1 MPLVDGSS
9 ETVPPQVQSCQ
20 EADSQGSHFW
30 LIDSGASN
38 SVIAERFL
46 DQYKIVKEE
55 SVSHLGQFVIP
66 NGQTIRMKRAV
77 VIEANFW
84 VNNGHLVRCHIHC
97 VVAQIQHNVLSSGQ
111 LLRCGWKPDSIDS
124 KFSFYHESGK
134 QRLCVEIWCNCPW
147 LNHEFSTEEFKH
159 LFVNPHSREVEG
171 SSSSKDTHAFHMT
184 LQSSAFAFGVKRK
197 VDEDPDP
204 LSPNPAPAA
213 SSSRAPGQDIDD
225 LFAEFEEDSVPGQP
239 QTTEDRRLK
248 AAEFRRVHFESDVVE
263 KPFDP
268 GEIEP
273 NPDLELQHDSSAN
286 HPAVKHWNRIS
297 DLEQHRMQGHF
308 PFCPDCLICSQSKGV
323 KQHRRRAGTMKEIVA
338 DFMFIEGLK
347 YLVFT
352 DAATGML
359 AVAPVLGDIRQ
370 TGAWVEKWCY
380 EFNLIGKAASEYPL
394 QVITDKEDSVG
405 VLITKAFVGREI
417 SIKRASPQN
426 HESVGSAEKAI
437 RTLKEGISATRLTLR
452 ELGFDVAMTAKGLNT
467 VLAYV
472 AMCHNM
478 HGCFKD
484 SGKSPL
490 ELATGKVQSKVHS
503 SMFGSTVLAELPD
516 SVKGIARFSKAL
528 YLRPEFASLGHVV
541 TMIHE
546 GKPKTFVAK
555 SIKHVIPLSSD
566 DHLGPDFV
574 VRFDSDAVQVSGT
587 QPKAVLDEI
596 PKNVDSIKNTPA
608 AWIRRFGRTQ
618 GCNTCSR
625 DSYHGRVHN
634 RACVE
639 RYKDWLRTQI
649 ASGTPVAE
657 LEFPDD
663 SIQDAGESK
672 SGLIEDVPNSSDR
685 VPDAGIIPRRMLA
698 KGPRPAALIDPALK
712 QSEPQVSSEPNLPVD
727 IETND
732 DIIPRESHHEV
743 GGEIDIEMAGEYIY
757 SFHWS

>member
-1 MPLVDGSS
+1 MLDPGVPRDGLQLLDSDLTMILLRSLSPDIRSYCLMHAASGNFYDLRQSALRFESTQRLWTEVRSGSKSQLNAFNEKGKGDSKGKDKGKSKGKGKGGKDSSKGAKSKGPNKDSNQEKPKGDCFRCGKPGHFARDCRVKLDDNKGKGSGDSKKDKEKPQQKGSKGKGKGGKKGKLNEMQQESSEQPEVEQDDPEPLQALLACSSFDPPFARSPFCQEFPDSAVRLDSCLEQSSFSDVGQFDSQDFGEGAILMPLVDGSS

-20 EADSQGSHFW
+20 ETDSQGSHFW

-46 DQYKIVKEE
+46 DQYKIVREE

-77 VIEANFW
+77 VVEANFW
-84 VNNGHLVRCHIHC
+84 VNSGHLVRCHIHC
-97 VVAQIQHNVLSSGQ
+97 VVAQVQHNVLSSGQ

-134 QRLCVEIWCNCPW
+134 QRLCVETWCNCPW

-213 SSSRAPGQDIDD
+213 SSSRAPGQDVDD
-225 LFAEFEEDSVPGQP
+225 LFVDFYEDSVPGQP

-248 AAEFRRVHFESDVVE
+248 AAESRRVHFESDVVE
-263 KPFDP
+263 KPLDP

-273 NPDLELQHDSSAN
+273 NPDLELRHDSSAN
-286 HPAVKHWNRIS
+286 HPAVNHWNRIS
-297 DLEQHRMQGHF
+297 GLEQHRMQGHF
-308 PFCPDCLICSQSKGV
+308 PFRPDCLICSQSKGV
-323 KQHRRRAGTMKEIVA
+323 KQHRRRAGIMREIVA

-352 DAATGML
+352 DAATGMI
-359 AVAPVLGDIRQ
+359 AVAPVVGDIRQ

-394 QVITDKEDSVG
+394 QVITDKEDAVG

-426 HESVGSAEKAI
+426 HEPVGSAEKAI
-437 RTLKEGISATRLTLR
+437 RTLKEGLSAIRLTLR

-490 ELATGKVQSKVHS
+490 E
-503 SMFGSTVLAELPD
+503 
-516 SVKGIARFSKAL
+516 
-528 YLRPEFASLGHVV
+528 
-541 TMIHE
+541 
-546 GKPKTFVAK
+546 
-555 SIKHVIPLSSD
+555 
-566 DHLGPDFV
+566 
-574 VRFDSDAVQVSGT
+574 
-587 QPKAVLDEI
+587 
-596 PKNVDSIKNTPA
+596 
-608 AWIRRFGRTQ
+608 
-618 GCNTCSR
+618 
-625 DSYHGRVHN
+625 
-634 RACVE
+634 
-639 RYKDWLRTQI
+639 
-649 ASGTPVAE
+649 
-657 LEFPDD
+657 
-663 SIQDAGESK
+663 
-672 SGLIEDVPNSSDR
+672 
-685 VPDAGIIPRRMLA
+685 
-698 KGPRPAALIDPALK
+698 
-712 QSEPQVSSEPNLPVD
+712 
-727 IETND
+727 
-732 DIIPRESHHEV
+732 
-743 GGEIDIEMAGEYIY
+743 
-757 SFHWS
+757 